1 MRGGG
6 EPNMEFQI
14 TVNTIHIMIHFSS
27 IISGEFRV
35 IGTLFPSHLI
45 TQSLWCHMILQ
56 KSF

>member
-1 MRGGG
+1 MA
-6 EPNMEFQI
+6 FQI